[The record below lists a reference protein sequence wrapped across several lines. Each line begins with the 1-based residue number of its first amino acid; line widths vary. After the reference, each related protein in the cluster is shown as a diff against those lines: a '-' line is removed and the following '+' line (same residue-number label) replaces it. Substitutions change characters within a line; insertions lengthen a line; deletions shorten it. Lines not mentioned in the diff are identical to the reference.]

1 MVTQCPRCRAV
12 CSQTSRF
19 CEECGADLRPGAAP
33 MGQTVRMTSVPPPL
47 PGAGAPRQS
56 GLLPI
61 SGAPSR
67 AIPAHETALMEHQAA
82 NQREH
87 CAVVTDHS
95 GSMGEMYDGRMTK
108 LEAAIRADIALIV
121 EKAQLD
127 PHDEVGLV
135 IFDDQAEII
144 HSLVPLHSHRAS
156 LIKAAEAITVSGGT
170 DIREGLEKAAS
181 VFDWSRNGAVRRIV
195 LLTDGHG
202 GHPLS
207 LAKDLKAKGVVIDV
221 VGVGPNPSQVD
232 EKLLK
237 KVASVVH
244 GELRYRFITDSRTL
258 CRTYHDIAGKTRV
271 STPAEMMQ

>member
-1 MVTQCPRCRAV
+1 MGRSTQVA
-12 CSQTSRF
+12 
-19 CEECGADLRPGAAP
+19 
-33 MGQTVRMTSVPPPL
+33 
-47 PGAGAPRQS
+47 
-56 GLLPI
+56 
-61 SGAPSR
+61 
-67 AIPAHETALMEHQAA
+67 
-82 NQREH
+82 QREH
-87 CAVVTDHS
+87 CVLVTDHS
-95 GSMGEMYDGRMTK
+95 GSMAETYDGRMTK

-135 IFDDQAEII
+135 IFADQAEVI
-144 HSLVPLHSHRAS
+144 HDLVPLHSHRAS

-170 DIREGLEKAAS
+170 DIREGLEKADS

-202 GHPLS
+202 GHPLRT
-207 LAKDLKAKGVVIDV
+207 AKDLKAKGVIIDV
-221 VGVGPNPSQVD
+221 IGVGPNPREVD
-232 EKLLK
+232 ERLLK

-258 CRTYHDIAGKTRV
+258 CRTYQTLAGKTRV